1 MSRSMRILGIDPG
14 LQIAGFGVID
24 VEGQTLRYVASG
36 ATIVGGCC
44 GISPEDIGALSQAL
58 AARS

>member
-1 MSRSMRILGIDPG
+1 LC
-14 LQIAGFGVID
+14 
-24 VEGQTLRYVASG
+24 LRYVASG

-58 AARS
+58 ADRS